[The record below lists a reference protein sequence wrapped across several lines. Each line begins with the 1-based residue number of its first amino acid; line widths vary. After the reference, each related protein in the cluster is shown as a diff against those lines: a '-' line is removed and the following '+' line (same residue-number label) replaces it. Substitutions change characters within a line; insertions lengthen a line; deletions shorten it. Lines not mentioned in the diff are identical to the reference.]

1 LNPGSPLRFG
11 AWLCGRLLH
20 LGLLKLRLGALPE
33 ADAAARVALRVLQEG
48 DFAPGLGFAATVL
61 PISLS
66 RRVSLTRGKCS
77 LACSLSRGGPRV
89 SGRCSSRPPADVCDW
104 LRGGPPTHLPTFRP
118 AGALFGAEVWGMP
131 IRETGYVHARSGTA
145 LALLRLGQRQHA
157 CQLADAELADVR
169 VFGAPRA
176 LGIALRA
183 AGLARGGQ
191 EGLALLR
198 ESVAALDDS
207 PALLERAR
215 SMAELGAA
223 LRRDGQ
229 RAAAMARRIQAA
241 VADQPAPPLDR
252 DERLRSA
259 AFHAARA
266 HLVRVAGATGAGA
279 HRWGTLS
286 RPAGG
291 LRPVAPSP
299 DRRHPAPLRLLCPSI
314 RRA

>member
-1 LNPGSPLRFG
+1 MRARARRSRC
-11 AWLCGRLLH
+11 CGW
-20 LGLLKLRLGALPE
+20 AS
-33 ADAAARVALRVLQEG
+33 A
-48 DFAPGLGFAATVL
+48 
-61 PISLS
+61 SM
-66 RRVSLTRGKCS
+66 RVSWPTPNSLTC
-77 LACSLSRGGPRV
+77 
-89 SGRCSSRPPADVCDW
+89 
-104 LRGGPPTHLPTFRP
+104 
-118 AGALFGAEVWGMP
+118 
-131 IRETGYVHARSGTA
+131 
-145 LALLRLGQRQHA
+145 
-157 CQLADAELADVR
+157 R